1 MTDTA
6 IEWWG
11 KAGDQALRRSA
22 FQEAIA
28 HLSKAIEMADK
39 AGEAAPRATA
49 ATTTSTIE
57 QLKLQTSYGQ
67 AMMLSRG
74 FAATETKAAF
84 TRAKE
89 LAAGAGDAAELFPTY
104 YGLWIS
110 SITRGEMRLGR
121 ETAETFLC
129 EAKAAGRM
137 TETGVACR
145 ILGMTCLWEG
155 HFLEERAHLEE
166 ALKIYDPERDREAK
180 FRFGMD
186 TGVCATIYLAQ
197 ACWLLGDIGRAR
209 ELIEDGG
216 ARAAEFVHVPT
227 QTNAYFFRAI
237 FDIFRDDAAAV
248 RRAAETVVELSREHG
263 LSLYAAYGTVYLSW
277 ARARLGGRE
286 TGLTEL
292 RAAVAAYKDQG
303 NKLYVPLFQGLLA
316 DIEAD
321 GDADGA
327 LTSIDEAL
335 TLAGETGEHWTD
347 AFLHR
352 IRGEIMLKRDP
363 ANTAPAEEAF
373 LAAIAIA
380 QQQKARSFELRA
392 ALSLAKLYQSTGRP
406 ADADAVLAPAL
417 EGFAPT
423 PEFPEV
429 EEAQALLVALS
440 ATDDVKR
447 AAAFRKRQI
456 DLQLSYGNALIQ
468 ARGHGASETMA
479 AFARARELAAG
490 IADPAEQLSV
500 FYGLWVGSFIRC
512 EIPLAREVSA
522 AALQLAERYPDTA
535 VAAVAYRLHGL
546 IYWFEGDFAT
556 ARQFLER
563 SLALFDP
570 ERDRDLAF
578 RFGQDIGV
586 AFMNYL
592 AFALWPLGETARAQ
606 QLQGDAV
613 SRARET
619 EHVPTLA
626 FEATYRA
633 AFEMMRLDAAAAAPF
648 AAELVQLAK
657 AHELQMYKAYGGAL
671 NGWVRA
677 THFGEAAEGMA
688 GMRQGIED
696 LRQIGINLLTP
707 LFHARLASLEAGTGD
722 REGALARLDNVLAES
737 ARNENRTFDAE
748 VQRIRGEILLKRDP
762 ANTAPAEE
770 AFQTA
775 IAIAQQQK
783 ARGFELRSALS
794 LAQLYR
800 STNRTADAHAV
811 LSPALEG
818 FAPTPEFPEIEEAR
832 TLLAAL
838 A

>member
-1 MTDTA
+1 MFFRGIAERGALAPLYIVATTRPEFRPSWGMRSHHGTISLAPLDRAQVRDMVAELSARHALPREVVEDVAARTGGVPLFVEEVTRLLLERGEQGGGIQVIPPTLQQSLMARLDRLGPAREVAQIGSVIGRGFSYGLLRDVAGMEDAPLQATTRKARRRGHRARPGPAARERLPFQTRARSGRGLRKSAEDPRQVLHRRVAETLRDCFADTAAAAEPEVLAYHFTQAGMTDTA

-49 ATTTSTIE
+49 ATTMSTIE

-67 AMMLSRG
+67 AMMLSPG

-248 RRAAETVVELSREHG
+248 RRGAETVVELSREHG

-468 ARGHGASETMA
+468 ARVTVHPKPWLLSRAPESSPRASPIRPSNCRSFMA
-479 AFARARELAAG
+479 C
-490 IADPAEQLSV
+490 
-500 FYGLWVGSFIRC
+500 GS
-512 EIPLAREVSA
+512 EALSA
-522 AALQLAERYPDTA
+522 AKSHSARGLGGGAPARGTLSRHGGGRR
-535 VAAVAYRLHGL
+535 RLPPARSHL
-546 IYWFEGDFAT
+546 LVEGDSRLRGNSWSVRWRCSIRSEIAT
-556 ARQFLER
+556 
-563 SLALFDP
+563 S
-570 ERDRDLAF
+570 
-578 RFGQDIGV
+578 
-586 AFMNYL
+586 
-592 AFALWPLGETARAQ
+592 
-606 QLQGDAV
+606 
-613 SRARET
+613 
-619 EHVPTLA
+619 
-626 FEATYRA
+626 
-633 AFEMMRLDAAAAAPF
+633 
-648 AAELVQLAK
+648 
-657 AHELQMYKAYGGAL
+657 
-671 NGWVRA
+671 
-677 THFGEAAEGMA
+677 
-688 GMRQGIED
+688 
-696 LRQIGINLLTP
+696 
-707 LFHARLASLEAGTGD
+707 
-722 REGALARLDNVLAES
+722 
-737 ARNENRTFDAE
+737 
-748 VQRIRGEILLKRDP
+748 
-762 ANTAPAEE
+762 
-770 AFQTA
+770 
-775 IAIAQQQK
+775 
-783 ARGFELRSALS
+783 RSAS
-794 LAQLYR
+794 V
-800 STNRTADAHAV
+800 RT
-811 LSPALEG
+811 SAL
-818 FAPTPEFPEIEEAR
+818 PS
-832 TLLAAL
+832 
-838 A
+838 